1 MAEKTGKTRKSAAD
15 KIISLP
21 IGEIRPYE
29 KNPRKNAKAVK
40 YVKASIE
47 KFGFKQPIIVDSNR
61 VIIAGHTRLEA
72 AKSLGMAEVPCI
84 VADDLTDAQVKA
96 LRLAD
101 NKVSEFAEWDLDL
114 LGGELGELAD
124 ISDIDMGD
132 FGFDLSEFDN
142 IGLNDEETEVVEDEV
157 PEEVEPVCQRGE
169 IWLLGEHRLMCGD
182 STSADDVAELMDGSK
197 ANLLFTDPPYGVS
210 YEKKTKEV
218 LKSKTYT
225 KIQNDDLKL
234 DQFKDFLFDVFTNAR
249 ASLLDSAS
257 YYVFSCQGGDQE
269 MMMMMMRECGIPCRH
284 QIIWVKDAPV
294 FSMGRLDYDYKH
306 EPILY
311 GWVKRHEFQRKGEQD
326 KSVWEF
332 KRTENK
338 LHPTMKPVPLIEN
351 ALLNSTKDNDIVL
364 DLFGGSGSTM
374 MACEQLGRK
383 CRMMELDPHYCDV
396 ILKRYINFKGSD
408 ADVFLLKDGKKI
420 PYSEV
425 L

>member
-72 AKSLGMAEVPCI
+72 AKSIGMAEVPCI

-114 LGGELGELAD
+114 LGGELGEHAD

-142 IGLNDEETEVVEDEV
+142 IGLNDEDTEVVEDEV
-157 PEEVEPVCQRGE
+157 PEEVEPVCKKGE

-182 STSADDVAELMDGSK
+182 STKAEDVLRLMGEERADVWL
-197 ANLLFTDPPYGVS
+197 TDPPYNVA
-210 YEKKTKEV
+210 YEGCTAEKLTIK
-218 LKSKTYT
+218 
-225 KIQNDDLKL
+225 NDNMDDEK
-234 DQFKDFLFDVFTNAR
+234 FR
-249 ASLLDSAS
+249 AFLLDAFTAAVEVMKPGAAF
-257 YYVFSCQGGDQE
+257 Y
-269 MMMMMMRECGIPCRH
+269 
-284 QIIWVKDAPV
+284 IWHADSEGFNFRYAVKNTDLLLKQCLIWNKSQLV
-294 FSMGRLDYDYKH
+294 MGRQDYQWKH
-306 EPILY
+306 EPCLY
-311 GWVKRHEFQRKGEQD
+311 GWKDGGSHHWYSDRKQTTVLNFD
-326 KSVWEF
+326 KPL
-332 KRTENK
+332 RNAD
-338 LHPTMKPVPLIEN
+338 HPTMKPV
-351 ALLNSTKDNDIVL
+351 ALFGYQIQNSSKEGDIIL
-364 DLFGGSGSTM
+364 DTFGGSGTTIV
-374 MACEQLGRK
+374 ACEQLKRK
-383 CRMMELDPHYCDV
+383 ARCMELDPHYCDV
-396 ILKRYINFKGSD
+396 IIARWEKLTGQKAVKVD
-408 ADVFLLKDGKKI
+408 
-420 PYSEV
+420 E
-425 L
+425 

>member
-1 MAEKTGKTRKSAAD
+1 MAEKTGKTRKRAAD

-142 IGLNDEETEVVEDEV
+142 IGLNDEDTEVVEDEV
-157 PEEVEPVCQRGE
+157 PEEVEPVCKKGE
-169 IWLLGEHRLMCGD
+169 IWQLGEHRLMCGD
-182 STSADDVAELMDGSK
+182 STNADDVAKLMEGERAD
-197 ANLLFTDPPYGVS
+197 LVFTDPPYGMKLDTDYTKMDGNGREGKK
-210 YEKKTKEV
+210 YEKVIGDNEDFSPKLISTVFDNFGYCNEIFLWGIDYYFDLIPNFKEGSLIVWDKTLQSNGNADYNSEFELCWTKTPHKKEV
-218 LKSKTYT
+218 IHFNWFRYFGLSSQDIKT
-225 KIQNDDLKL
+225 
-234 DQFKDFLFDVFTNAR
+234 
-249 ASLLDSAS
+249 
-257 YYVFSCQGGDQE
+257 
-269 MMMMMMRECGIPCRH
+269 RE
-284 QIIWVKDAPV
+284 
-294 FSMGRLDYDYKH
+294 
-306 EPILY
+306 
-311 GWVKRHEFQRKGEQD
+311 
-326 KSVWEF
+326 
-332 KRTENK
+332 
-338 LHPTMKPVPLIEN
+338 HPTQKPLQVILPYIEKYSKEN
-351 ALLNSTKDNDIVL
+351 GIVVDIY
-364 DLFGGSGSTM
+364 GGSGSTM
-374 MACEQLGRK
+374 IACEQLGRK

-396 ILKRYINFKGSD
+396 IIARWEKLTGQKAIKVD
-408 ADVFLLKDGKKI
+408 
-420 PYSEV
+420 E
-425 L
+425 

>member
-1 MAEKTGKTRKSAAD
+1 MAEKTGKTRKRAAD

-142 IGLNDEETEVVEDEV
+142 IGLNGEETEVVEDEV
-157 PEEVEPVCQRGE
+157 PEEVEPVCKKGE
-169 IWLLGEHRLMCGD
+169 IWQLGEHRLMCGD
-182 STSADDVAELMDGSK
+182 STSADDVAKLMEGEK
-197 ANLLFTDPPYGVS
+197 ADILFTDPPYG
-210 YEKKTKEV
+210 YEYQSNMRKKSEKFDV
-218 LKSKTYT
+218 LK
-225 KIQNDDLKL
+225 NDDKIL
-234 DQFKDFLFDVFTNAR
+234 DFFPLLPSFVDGWIFVCTTWKVLDMWTAIFKKQYDLTN
-249 ASLLDSAS
+249 LIVWDK
-257 YYVFSCQGGDQE
+257 GGGYIGDLRKTFGTDYE
-269 MMMMMMRECGIPCRH
+269 
-284 QIIWVKDAPV
+284 IIMCSNNGKELT
-294 FSMGRLDYDYKH
+294 GKRL
-306 EPILY
+306 
-311 GWVKRHEFQRKGEQD
+311 G
-326 KSVWEF
+326 SVWSIGKDNAE
-332 KRTENK
+332 KYD
-338 LHPTMKPVPLIEN
+338 HPTQKPV
-351 ALLNSTKDNDIVL
+351 ALSGTAIDCTTNEGDIIL